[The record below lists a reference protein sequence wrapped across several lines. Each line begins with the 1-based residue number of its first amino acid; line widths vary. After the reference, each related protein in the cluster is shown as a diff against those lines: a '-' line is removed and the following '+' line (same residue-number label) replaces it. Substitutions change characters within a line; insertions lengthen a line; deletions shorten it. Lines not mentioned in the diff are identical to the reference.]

1 MKKDA
6 MRSLKIK
13 DMSRI
18 LDSISS
24 IFSILALM
32 FIYQLLKGKYFSVTN
47 KIDSKENAKDFQ
59 KSSQALYY
67 FDCNIVYGKLA
78 VEVWNDICGRK
89 LSNLV
94 NSPFFPQFSDEV
106 YFISGT
112 AAKINRAN
120 VGQRVKGY
128 LIPKE
133 TGYYKFVLYSNA
145 GSELWF
151 GANESLG
158 SLKLAASVASRD
170 SVGGAPVGKIRY
182 DSQISDDFFLER
194 GNMYPLEM
202 IHIQGSKVDFVELHW
217 IRPGKHY
224 LELITSEYLSHFENF
239 PQTSK
244 IARPRKPTRPAVVTK
259 TNFHLLA
266 FLTEG
271 IAKRILPVCESTL
284 PVLTRPD
291 IGSIHDQ
298 SEVEEITMITDAK
311 NEDWRENKEAEN
323 VVQLFMKGMEKK
335 FPR

>member
-1 MKKDA
+1 
-6 MRSLKIK
+6 MRGLKIK

-24 IFSILALM
+24 VFSILALM
-32 FIYQLLKGKYFSVTN
+32 FIYQQLKGKYFSETN
-47 KIDSKENAKDFQ
+47 KIYSKENAKDFQ

-67 FDCNIVYGKLA
+67 FDGNIVNGKLA
-78 VEVWNDICGRK
+78 VEVWSDICGRK
-89 LSNLV
+89 LLSLV

-106 YFISGT
+106 YFISET
-112 AAKINRAN
+112 AAKINRTN
-120 VGQRVKGY
+120 VGQWVKGY
-128 LIPKE
+128 LISKE

-158 SLKLAASVASRD
+158 SLKLAASVASRN
-170 SVGGAPVGKIRY
+170 SMGGAPVGKIRY

-202 IHIQGSKVDFVELHW
+202 IHIQGSKDDFVELHW

-224 LELITSEYLSHFENF
+224 LELITSEYLSHFANF

-271 IAKRILPVCESTL
+271 IAKRILPVCESKL

-291 IGSIHDQ
+291 VSSIHDQ
-298 SEVEEITMITDAK
+298 SEIEEITMITDAK

-323 VVQLFMKGMEKK
+323 VIQHFTKEMEQK
-335 FPR
+335 FPK